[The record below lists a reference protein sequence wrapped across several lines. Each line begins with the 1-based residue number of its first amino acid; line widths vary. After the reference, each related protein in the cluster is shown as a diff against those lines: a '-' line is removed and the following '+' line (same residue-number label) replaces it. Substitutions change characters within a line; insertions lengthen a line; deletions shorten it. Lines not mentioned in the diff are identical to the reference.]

1 MVLSFRKTKVRALLP
16 YFLSTAL
23 IILPTIASTNI
34 HFVLTMIGLL
44 SVQWRLEDLIIDS
57 ASTLDTF
64 IENILKTIE
73 RHHWRTNPNI
83 LAGRPVA
90 ILPQRQGGGKPEFI
104 LGTVIEI
111 PAGDNPLP
119 YSALRVRVDS
129 HQSPPTTPRAT
140 YAHSNQATAVPP
152 RQMGTDIAN
161 TPFLA
166 RRESFRVR
174 AESDSKG
181 IEEDGK
187 ASAVA
192 WTDFETTVS
201 SDEDFRVDSR
211 LRVLVKQK
219 EEWVDPD
226 ELFLEEAKTL
236 LSPTDGVYFWEM
248 LRAILELPSL
258 QSQCKGRIQSPQ
270 HIVDVLVRKEFRC
283 LWSYQ
288 SKKLP
293 GFLPKK
299 YALQLIQH
307 AFCD

>member
-16 YFLSTAL
+16 DFLSTAL
-23 IILPTIASTNI
+23 IILPTIACTNV
-34 HFVLTMIGLL
+34 HFASLTMIGLL

-64 IENILKTIE
+64 IENILQTIE

-90 ILPQRQGGGKPEFI
+90 ILPQHQGGGKPEFI

-111 PAGDNPLP
+111 PAGDNPWP

-140 YAHSNQATAVPP
+140 SAHSTQATAVPP
-152 RQMGTDIAN
+152 RQMLTDIAN

-201 SDEDFRVDSR
+201 SYEDFRVDSR

-219 EEWVDPD
+219 EEWA
-226 ELFLEEAKTL
+226 AKKAKDDNSGKSKLQEKVGIFWITL
-236 LSPTDGVYFWEM
+236 
-248 LRAILELPSL
+248 
-258 QSQCKGRIQSPQ
+258 
-270 HIVDVLVRKEFRC
+270 
-283 LWSYQ
+283 
-288 SKKLP
+288 
-293 GFLPKK
+293 
-299 YALQLIQH
+299 
-307 AFCD
+307 

>member
-1 MVLSFRKTKVRALLP
+1 M
-16 YFLSTAL
+16 
-23 IILPTIASTNI
+23 
-34 HFVLTMIGLL
+34 
-44 SVQWRLEDLIIDS
+44 QWRVEDLIVES
-57 ASTLDTF
+57 ASALDAF
-64 IENILKTIE
+64 IENTLKTVE
-73 RHHWRTNPNI
+73 RHHWRTNPSI

-90 ILPQRQGGGKPEFI
+90 ILPQRQGGSKPEFI
-104 LGTVIEI
+104 LGTVMEL
-111 PAGDNPLP
+111 PAGDSSLP
-119 YSALRVRVDS
+119 YSTLRVRVES
-129 HQSPPTTPRAT
+129 NQSPSTTPRASST
-140 YAHSNQATAVPP
+140 PPPQAAAAPPP
-152 RQMGTDIAN
+152 RQTMTDISN
-161 TPFLA
+161 SSFLA
-166 RRESFRVR
+166 RRETFRAR
-174 AESDSKG
+174 AETEGKG
-181 IEEDGK
+181 VEEDARAGVTN
-187 ASAVA
+187 AVA

-219 EEWVDPD
+219 EEWADPD
-226 ELFLEEAKTL
+226 ELFVEEAKTL
-236 LSPTDGVYFWEM
+236 LSPADGIYFWEM

-283 LWSYQ
+283 LWSYH